1 MNLHILKI
9 RRKLTW
15 LMLQRKKR
23 KSRKCPCFSKI
34 LKTTFEKITL
44 DNSPKGEIFNTA
56 RLAGTMAAKKTD
68 DLIPLCHNINLNSIE
83 INFRIIKKNLSL
95 KF

>member
-1 MNLHILKI
+1 
-9 RRKLTW
+9 
-15 LMLQRKKR
+15 MLQKKKNRKKSQVPVII
-23 KSRKCPCFSKI
+23 KFS
-34 LKTTFEKITL
+34 KTTFEKITL

-83 INFRIIKKNLSL
+83 INFRIIKK
-95 KF
+95 KFIKF